1 MRITAL
7 ESYGLRCLLALARKG
22 PEGQLTIP
30 DIARAEGLS
39 IPYTSKLLSILRKS
53 GLITSVRGRGGGFC
67 IARPPDQI
75 TLNDV
80 LTALG
85 GPLIEPDHCSRHS
98 GQLEECVRAERCS
111 IHDLLGDLASY
122 VSSFLTQTTLQSILD
137 NEHSLELKPLEKRLR
152 PAADSQGKQE
162 QEVAPSDRNSDA
174 MKLRN

>member
-1 MRITAL
+1 MRISAL

-22 PEGQLTIP
+22 PDGQLTIP
-30 DIARAEGLS
+30 DIARMEGLS

-67 IARPPDQI
+67 IARPPDEI

-98 GQLEECVRAERCS
+98 GQLDECVRSERCS
-111 IHDLLGDLASY
+111 IHDLLGDLANY
-122 VSSFLTQTTLQSILD
+122 VGSFLSQTTLQSILD
-137 NEHSLELKPLEKRLR
+137 NEYSLSLKSLETQIGQ
-152 PAADSQGKQE
+152 AAGRQGKRE
-162 QEVAPSDRNSDA
+162 QKVAPTDHNPDA
-174 MKLRN
+174 IKLSN